1 MILSASSRLIGS
13 VYHYV
18 SCAKTVE
25 VKMIERSDPPTAMPY
40 SGHNNDQATYPQIAV
55 QYSTHSDN
63 ESTQRKIDCQPTCIG
78 QVSGWLTHH
87 STISTKV
94 V

>member
-1 MILSASSRLIGS
+1 MILSASNRLIGS

-25 VKMIERSDPPTAMPY
+25 VKMIERSDPPTA
-40 SGHNNDQATYPQIAV
+40 V
-55 QYSTHSDN
+55 RYSTHSDN
-63 ESTQRKIDCQPTCIG
+63 ESTQRKIDFQPTCIG